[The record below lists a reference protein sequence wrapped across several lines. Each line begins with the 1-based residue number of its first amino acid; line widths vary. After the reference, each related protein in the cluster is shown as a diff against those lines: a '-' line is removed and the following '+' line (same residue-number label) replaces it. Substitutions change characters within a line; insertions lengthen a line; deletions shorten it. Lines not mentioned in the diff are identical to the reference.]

1 MNPKQMKNI
10 LYIHGLN
17 SDKNSYT
24 FRTLKS
30 GLKDYNWY
38 TDTFDLLDTDA
49 TTQHIEEIIK
59 TNKISIVVAS
69 SLGAFYGLNIRD
81 SLAKILIN
89 PCMKPSIEIPKLA
102 DNVDTEAFEKME
114 DDIYSNI
121 DSELRMCTYSVFG
134 DRDELFDYSDKFTR
148 LYGKKFIRV
157 SGGHILD
164 NETLLSSVHSGLQYF
179 DGLNKK
185 LEVLDSLSDTL

>member
-1 MNPKQMKNI
+1 MKNI

-17 SDKNSYT
+17 SDKSSYT
-24 FRTLKS
+24 FNTLKS
-30 GLKDYNWY
+30 GLTDYNWD
-38 TDTFDLLDTDA
+38 TDTFDLLNTA
-49 TTQHIEEIIK
+49 TTTQHIEEIIK
-59 TNKISIVVAS
+59 TNKISIIVAS

-114 DDIYSNI
+114 NDVYSNI

-134 DRDELFDYSDKFTR
+134 DRDELFDFSDMFSR
-148 LYGKKFIRV
+148 LYGKNFMRV
-157 SGGHILD
+157 RGGHILD
-164 NETLLSSVHSGLQYF
+164 NETLLSSVRSGLRYF
-179 DGLNKK
+179 DELNKK
-185 LEVLDSLSDTL
+185 LEELDSLSVAL

>member
-24 FRTLKS
+24 FKILKS
-30 GLKDYNWY
+30 SLKDYNWY

-49 TTQHIEEIIK
+49 TTHHIEEIIR
-59 TNKISIVVAS
+59 TNQITTVVAS
-69 SLGAFYGLNIRD
+69 SLGAFYGLNIRV

-102 DNVDTEAFEKME
+102 DNVNVEAFEKME

-134 DRDELFDYSDKFTR
+134 DRDELFDYSEMFTQ
-148 LYGKKFIRV
+148 LYGKNFIRV

-164 NETLLSSVHSGLQYF
+164 NETLLSSVQSGLHCF
-179 DGLNKK
+179 DELNKK
-185 LEVLDSLSDTL
+185 LEMLDSLSDTI

>member
-24 FRTLKS
+24 FKILKS
-30 GLKDYNWY
+30 SLKDYNWY
-38 TDTFDLLDTDA
+38 MDTFDLLDTDA
-49 TTQHIEEIIK
+49 TTHHIEEIIR
-59 TNKISIVVAS
+59 TNQITTVVAS

-102 DNVDTEAFEKME
+102 DNVNVEAFEKME

-134 DRDELFDYSDKFTR
+134 DRDELFDYSEMFTQ
-148 LYGKKFIRV
+148 LYGKNFIRV

-164 NETLLSSVHSGLQYF
+164 NETLLSSVQSGLHCF
-179 DGLNKK
+179 DELNKK
-185 LEVLDSLSDTL
+185 LEMLDSLSDTI

>member
-17 SDKNSYT
+17 SDKNSST
-24 FRTLKS
+24 FKILKS
-30 GLKDYNWY
+30 SLKDYNWY
-38 TDTFDLLDTDA
+38 TDTFDLLDTNA
-49 TTQHIEEIIK
+49 TTHHIEEIIR
-59 TNKISIVVAS
+59 TNQITTVVAS

-102 DNVDTEAFEKME
+102 DNVNVEAFEKME

-134 DRDELFDYSDKFTR
+134 DRDELFDYSEMFTQ
-148 LYGKKFIRV
+148 LYGKNFIRV

-164 NETLLSSVHSGLQYF
+164 NETLLSSVQSGLHCF
-179 DGLNKK
+179 DELNKK
-185 LEVLDSLSDTL
+185 LEMLDSLSDTI

>member
-1 MNPKQMKNI
+1 MKNI

-24 FRTLKS
+24 FKILKS
-30 GLKDYNWY
+30 SLKDYNWY

-49 TTQHIEEIIK
+49 TTHHIEEIIR
-59 TNKISIVVAS
+59 TNQITTVVAS

-102 DNVDTEAFEKME
+102 DNVNVEAFEKME

-134 DRDELFDYSDKFTR
+134 DRDELFDYSEMFTQ
-148 LYGKKFIRV
+148 LYGK
-157 SGGHILD
+157 
-164 NETLLSSVHSGLQYF
+164 TLL
-179 DGLNKK
+179 
-185 LEVLDSLSDTL
+185 E

>member
-24 FRTLKS
+24 FKILKS
-30 GLKDYNWY
+30 SLKDYNWY

-49 TTQHIEEIIK
+49 TTHHIEEIIR
-59 TNKISIVVAS
+59 TNQITTVVAS

-102 DNVDTEAFEKME
+102 DNVNVEAFEKME

-134 DRDELFDYSDKFTR
+134 DRDELFDCSDMFSR
-148 LYGKKFIRV
+148 LYGKNFMRV
-157 SGGHILD
+157 RGGHILD
-164 NETLLSSVHSGLQYF
+164 NETLLSSVRSELRYF
-179 DGLNKK
+179 DELSKK
-185 LEVLDSLSDTL
+185 LEVLDLLSDTF

>member
-17 SDKNSYT
+17 SDKNSST
-24 FRTLKS
+24 FKILKS
-30 GLKDYNWY
+30 SLKDYNWY
-38 TDTFDLLDTDA
+38 TDTFDLLDTNA
-49 TTQHIEEIIK
+49 TTHHIEEIIR
-59 TNKISIVVAS
+59 TNQITTVVAS

-89 PCMKPSIEIPKLA
+89 PCMKPSIEISKLA
-102 DNVDTEAFEKME
+102 DNVDTEAFEEME
-114 DDIYSNI
+114 KDIYSNI

-134 DRDELFDYSDKFTR
+134 DRDELFDYSEMFTQ
-148 LYGKKFIRV
+148 LYGKNFIRV

-164 NETLLSSVHSGLQYF
+164 NETLLSSVQSGLHCF
-179 DGLNKK
+179 DELNKK
-185 LEVLDSLSDTL
+185 LEMLDSLSDTI